1 MSTNSGN
8 IKLAEIKMKYTYA
21 LSLHILNCFHF
32 LTIHLK
38 EKQTLFIIFSHVIS
52 SIFPDSYNLNFLKIC
67 FYVFFREREGVRGI
81 ER

>member
-8 IKLAEIKMKYTYA
+8 IKLAEIKMIEKYAYA

-32 LTIHLK
+32 LTIYLK

-52 SIFPDSYNLNFLKIC
+52 SIFPDSYNLNF
-67 FYVFFREREGVRGI
+67 
-81 ER
+81 